1 MSQSL
6 LVNSVSVPANL
17 DALMLRL
24 TRAVLREQ
32 PKDVFDFAA
41 DFLIL
46 NENDRPLLLDFCE
59 CGLRESGA
67 QRPR

>member
-41 DFLIL
+41 DFFGKLV
-46 NENDRPLLLDFCE
+46 DQRDK
-59 CGLRESGA
+59 GES
-67 QRPR
+67 